1 LERII
6 ETLPQD
12 SPARGSDRRLDVY
25 FVLID
30 PAVTSRAMLLA
41 KELRS
46 SGLVVQLDLTGR
58 SLKKQLR
65 SASDTG
71 SKFSI
76 ILGREEME
84 RGEAVIK
91 DMDSTEQVSVPLDEA
106 AKELRS
112 RYGK

>member
-1 LERII
+1 
-6 ETLPQD
+6 
-12 SPARGSDRRLDVY
+12 
-25 FVLID
+25 
-30 PAVTSRAMLLA
+30 
-41 KELRS
+41 
-46 SGLVVQLDLTGR
+46 
-58 SLKKQLR
+58 
-65 SASDTG
+65 DTG